1 MLRIVT
7 DGAADMPAEWQKKF
21 NIDVIPINIHFGEKT
36 YLQAVDLDNEGFY
49 RLVDESH
56 KIPKTSQ
63 PSPFQFSEFYRKIA
77 QPGDTILSIHVTSK
91 LSGTFNSAVAAAR
104 ELAEKFTII
113 PFDSMNGSAGIAFLC
128 REARRLDA
136 LGKNVGEIVEILNG
150 LRERVRVMLVLDT
163 LDYARLNGRV
173 GAIQAVMASLLRVK
187 PIVVLKDGVLEIV
200 EKVRTRQASFDR
212 LLEMVKE
219 AVGEK
224 RVDMTIVHARDL
236 YSAQQL
242 MARAQELF
250 NIRELFLADLSIS
263 VAANLGPGTVGIVF
277 QPLE

>member
-1 MLRIVT
+1 MLKIVT
-7 DGAADMPAEWQKKF
+7 DGAADMPAEWREKF

-63 PSPFQFSEFYRKIA
+63 PSPFQFSEFYQKIA

-91 LSGTFNSAVAAAR
+91 LSGTFNSAVTAAR
-104 ELAEKFTII
+104 ELAEKFNII
-113 PFDSMNGSAGIAFLC
+113 PLDSMNGSAGIAFLC

-136 LGKNVGEIVEILNG
+136 LGKSAGEIVESLNG
-150 LRERVRVMLVLDT
+150 LRQRVRVMLVLDT
-163 LDYARLNGRV
+163 LEYARLNGRV
-173 GAIQAVMASLLRVK
+173 GAIQAAMASLLRVK

-219 AVGEK
+219 AVGD
-224 RVDMTIVHARDL
+224 RLVDMAIVHARDVH
-236 YSAQQL
+236 SGQQL
-242 MARAQELF
+242 MARAREVF

-277 QPLE
+277 QPVE

>member
-7 DGAADMPAEWQKKF
+7 DGAADMPAAWREEFQ
-21 NIDVIPINIHFGEKT
+21 IDVIPINIHFGEKT
-36 YLQAVDLDNEGFY
+36 YLQAVDLDNDGFY

-63 PSPFQFSEFYRKIA
+63 PSPFQFSEFYQKVAR
-77 QPGDTILSIHVTSK
+77 PGDTILSIHVTSK
-91 LSGTFNSAVAAAR
+91 LSGTFNSAVTAAR
-104 ELAEKFTII
+104 ELAGKLNII

-128 REARRLDA
+128 REARRLDS
-136 LGKNVGEIVEILNG
+136 LGKNVGEIVEALNN
-150 LRERVRVMLVLDT
+150 LRQRVRVMLVLDS
-163 LDYARLNGRV
+163 LEYARLNGRV
-173 GAIQAVMASLLRVK
+173 GAIQAAMASLLRVK
-187 PIVVLKDGVLEIV
+187 PIVVLKDGALEIV

-219 AVGEK
+219 AVGDGL
-224 RVDMTIVHARDL
+224 VDMAIVHARDL
-236 YSAQQL
+236 QSGQQM
-242 MARAQELF
+242 MARAKEIF